1 MQDNIQDVGPQ
12 GGFFIPVP
20 PPVTGMQLFFKVL
33 FNIKTIGL
41 ITIASLAF
49 TVYVQQNKIDSYKL
63 QLDNQIAKTELVDRD
78 LTYCRSNFEQLQET
92 VESAAVESKKLN
104 EEFFGLRTEIEKF
117 NKINRNNSKQIDD
130 IRNSALASTCDDA
143 IKELAAAIEGDK

>member
-1 MQDNIQDVGPQ
+1 MEDNKQDIGPQ
-12 GGFFIPVP
+12 GFFMP
-20 PPVTGMQLFFKVL
+20 PPVSGMSLFLKFL
-33 FNIKTIGL
+33 FNVKTIG
-41 ITIASLAF
+41 IIVIASLAF

-63 QLDNQIAKTELVDRD
+63 QLDNQISKTQLIDRD

-104 EEFFGLRTEIEKF
+104 EEFFDLRTEIEKF
-117 NKINRNNSKQIDD
+117 NKINRNNSKQIED